1 MLRPSRLLAAAFA
14 ATLLLP
20 AGHASA
26 DAIDGDWCFRD
37 GKRFSI
43 AGSTIVT
50 PGDTRMTGVYSR
62 HFFEYVVPV
71 GEKPAGIKINM
82 SLVDEDTI
90 HLTVGAVKDKVQ
102 VWKRCRQP
110 IS

>member
-1 MLRPSRLLAAAFA
+1 MRKSSHMPVVALAAA
-14 ATLLLP
+14 LLLP
-20 AGHASA
+20 AAPASA

-50 PGDTRMTGVYSR
+50 PGGLRMTGVYAR
-62 HFFEYVVPV
+62 HFFEYVVPP
-71 GEKPAGIKINM
+71 GEKPAGAKIAM
-82 SLVDEDTI
+82 TLVDEDTI
-90 HLTVGAVKDKVQ
+90 HLTVGAAKDKVQ
-102 VWKRCRQP
+102 VWSRCRTP

>member
-1 MLRPSRLLAAAFA
+1 MTRPSLLLTGALA

-50 PGDTRMTGVYSR
+50 PGGRRMTGVYAR
-62 HFFEYVVPV
+62 HFFEYVVPA
-71 GEKPAGIKINM
+71 GEKPTGAKIAM

-102 VWKRCRQP
+102 VWRRCRQP